1 MPALLGVQDRAQ
13 MVAEKIKQVQAE
25 MFKLELVQAMNGH
38 VASDLVPGSDQTYGE
53 QRQVYTAGLL
63 KIQDAY
69 PDLVDLIR
77 GAARG
82 T

>member
-1 MPALLGVQDRAQ
+1 
-13 MVAEKIKQVQAE
+13 
-25 MFKLELVQAMNGH
+25 MNGH